1 MAPQAHGRQL
11 ALITVRPDSL
21 PSCASSAPR
30 EEVDAIAE
38 ATAGRRRTRPMCRW
52 SRLGASRSEIVLV
65 AWAVAVV
72 VLFLLQPSTIDIL
85 LAAASLLG
93 GGG

>member
-1 MAPQAHGRQL
+1 MPKQPPA
-11 ALITVRPDSL
+11 
-21 PSCASSAPR
+21 
-30 EEVDAIAE
+30 
-38 ATAGRRRTRPMCRW
+38 RRRTRPDVSVELTR
-52 SRLGASRSEIVLV
+52 RPSRSEIVLV

-85 LAAASLLG
+85 LAAVASLLG

>member
-1 MAPQAHGRQL
+1 MPKQPPA
-11 ALITVRPDSL
+11 
-21 PSCASSAPR
+21 
-30 EEVDAIAE
+30 
-38 ATAGRRRTRPMCRW
+38 RRRTRPDVSVEPTR
-52 SRLGASRSEIVLV
+52 RPSRSEIVLV

-85 LAAASLLG
+85 LAAVASLLG

>member
-1 MAPQAHGRQL
+1 VSVELTR
-11 ALITVRPDSL
+11 RP
-21 PSCASSAPR
+21 
-30 EEVDAIAE
+30 
-38 ATAGRRRTRPMCRW
+38 
-52 SRLGASRSEIVLV
+52 SRSEIVLV

-85 LAAASLLG
+85 LAAVASLLG